1 MVPKPKAK
9 LSKFIQNV
17 YDIDS
22 QKFELSWSKVWKIE
36 VNQKAFN
43 QL

>member
-17 YDIDS
+17 YGIAS
-22 QKFELSWSKVWKIE
+22 QKLSCVWSKVYKME
-36 VNQKAFN
+36 AKQKAFN
-43 QL
+43 QS